1 MADVAADLKTW
12 STTAASNSPADATTV
27 GSGLADNLQEI
38 QKVVRQDLAHK
49 GADIA
54 SAGTTDL
61 GAVVGLMHDIT
72 GTTTITSFGTVSAG
86 IWKFIKFE
94 GALTLTHNATSL
106 ILPGAANITTA
117 NGDTAIV
124 MSEGSGNWR
133 CLAYTK
139 ATGLAVIG
147 YRILLSTQTASASAS
162 LEFSSVITDTYKRY
176 ELELENLIP
185 ATDGAN
191 LHLRVSTDNGVTPIT
206 AGYAWTDIQQAD
218 TSTVTGTAGAA
229 DSKILLAT
237 NIDSNANNG
246 GACGVIKIY
255 RQASGTSNPKFVWDL
270 IYDGNSAV
278 RKHGRGQ
285 GSPSAASATNHC
297 QLLMSAGN
305 ITSGTARLYGLI

>member
-94 GALTLTHNATSL
+94 NVLTLTHNATSL

-139 ATGLAVIG
+139 ATGAQTVESPVSG
-147 YRILLSTQTASASAS
+147 MVLLDTKTASASAS
-162 LEFSSVITDTYKRY
+162 LQFTLSSSYTSYEFR
-176 ELELENLIP
+176 LEEILE
-185 ATDGAN
+185 AT
-191 LHLRVSTDNGVTPIT
+191 
-206 AGYAWTDIQQAD
+206 
-218 TSTVTGTAGAA
+218 TGTAFRMTQ
-229 DSKILLAT
+229 DNDT
-237 NIDSNANNG
+237 
-246 GACGVIKIY
+246 
-255 RQASGTSNPKFVWDL
+255 
-270 IYDGNSAV
+270 SAV
-278 RKHGRGQ
+278 YVWTRAAFSETALTAAGTGAGADTGVVMTAAMQNSSTRYLTGRVWFDLLQGAVTWQLGYQGTGSGRPEHSSGHGSRP
-285 GSPSAASATNHC
+285 GSADPTTVEFK
-297 QLLMSAGN
+297 MGTGN
-305 ITSGTARLYGLI
+305 ITSGRIYMYGMRK